1 MKKLLKHKH
10 QQLQQ
15 GLVQPD
21 MKDRIVVPLLGV
33 GAILMSIV
41 AFILLLYILTIIVRL
56 FFVL

>member
-1 MKKLLKHKH
+1 MKKLLKHKQ

-15 GLVQPD
+15 GLVQSD
-21 MKDRIVVPLLGV
+21 MKDRIVVPLIGV

-41 AFILLLYILTIIVRL
+41 DFILLLYILTIIVRL

>member
-1 MKKLLKHKH
+1 MKKLLKHKQ

-21 MKDRIVVPLLGV
+21 MKDRIVIPLLGV

-41 AFILLLYILTIIVRL
+41 AFILFLYILTIIVRL